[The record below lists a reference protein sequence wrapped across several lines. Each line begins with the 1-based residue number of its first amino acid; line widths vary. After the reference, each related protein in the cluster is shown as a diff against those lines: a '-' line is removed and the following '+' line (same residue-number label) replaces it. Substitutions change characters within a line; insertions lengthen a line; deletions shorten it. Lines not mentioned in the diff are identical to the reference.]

1 MDQKSKSKGGAMAAI
16 LLVVV
21 GVIMMPFAIV
31 VLTSYPNEIWPLG
44 LILVSCS
51 GLVLFG
57 AISTFKR
64 SSRQS
69 TDTYEQISQ
78 IQKNAIDRSTN
89 ISSAGKAPQSIET
102 GFPVKSN
109 QVLVDWVY
117 SKEEWKRFTNWELG
131 RRNWVNIFV
140 SLSITIVS
148 VFILKGFRDFPWMV
162 ALGIGGIGGFLY
174 GFFSYWFAI
183 NSIGKAENATNAIII
198 TTNAVLINDKLYLF
212 ADEEKWMGEIEILE
226 EPTPKILQITYH
238 WKTHHGESSDNIH
251 VPIPKGKLGEAVM
264 LMSRLNRVSGE

>member
-1 MDQKSKSKGGAMAAI
+1 
-16 LLVVV
+16 
-21 GVIMMPFAIV
+21 
-31 VLTSYPNEIWPLG
+31 
-44 LILVSCS
+44 
-51 GLVLFG
+51 
-57 AISTFKR
+57 
-64 SSRQS
+64 
-69 TDTYEQISQ
+69 
-78 IQKNAIDRSTN
+78 
-89 ISSAGKAPQSIET
+89 
-102 GFPVKSN
+102 
-109 QVLVDWVY
+109 
-117 SKEEWKRFTNWELG
+117 
-131 RRNWVNIFV
+131 
-140 SLSITIVS
+140 
-148 VFILKGFRDFPWMV
+148 MV

-264 LMSRLNRVSGE
+264 LMSRLNRET